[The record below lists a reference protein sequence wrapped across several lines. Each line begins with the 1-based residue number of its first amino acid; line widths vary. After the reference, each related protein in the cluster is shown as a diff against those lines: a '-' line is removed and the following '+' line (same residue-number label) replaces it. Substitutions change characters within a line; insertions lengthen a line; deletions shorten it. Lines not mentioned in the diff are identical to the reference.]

1 MSTDGVSAG
10 PLDIGRVIQD
20 LFAVLGRN
28 IVPFG
33 LLALILTGIPAA
45 VIFAIQGS
53 VLVSGDPTQ
62 VLGPRF
68 GWSILLGVVGAL
80 FGVILQTTII
90 YGTVSDLN
98 NRPVSVAES
107 LSAGLRAFLPVIG
120 LAILLGLGVGLAS
133 MLLLV
138 PGIMLAIAW
147 CVAIPAYVVEQTG
160 VMGASGRSAELTRG
174 NRWRIF
180 GLLVIYFIA
189 VIIIELVL
197 GLFSRVTGF
206 AMVGR
211 LPILTLLIF
220 APLIQM
226 ASTLIAS
233 AGAAVLYVELRRLRD
248 GVGPEGLAAIFD

>member
-1 MSTDGVSAG
+1 MSSDGASTGA
-10 PLDIGRVIQD
+10 LDIGRVIQE

-28 IVPFG
+28 FVSFG

-45 VIFAIQGS
+45 VIYAIQGS

-68 GWSILLGVVGAL
+68 SWSILLGVASAL

-107 LSAGLRAFLPVIG
+107 LSAGLRVFLPVIG

-133 MLLLV
+133 ILLLV

-160 VMGASGRSAELTRG
+160 VMNAFGRSAELTRG

-180 GLLVIYFIA
+180 GLFVIYFVA
-189 VIIIELVL
+189 VVIIELVL
-197 GLFSRVTGF
+197 GLFSRATGF

-211 LPILTLLIF
+211 LSILTLLIF

-226 ASTLIAS
+226 ASALIAS
-233 AGAAVLYVELRRLRD
+233 TGAAVLYVELRRLRD